1 MRSAAS
7 SSSAKRSASCE
18 PNHSEGIASK
28 SDQLVPAAASSRSWV
43 RMISIGSKN
52 PFGLSIRGPAARL
65 GSCPPI
71 APSAPASAEVPLR
84 CMPSTRIQTRLLL
97 LIDQELLDAY
107 SGEYSPLAPVPAE
120 RIRSQAPDGNPVFQV

>member
-1 MRSAAS
+1 
-7 SSSAKRSASCE
+7 

-107 SGEYSPLAPVPAE
+107 SRRYSPLHLSQQNASEVKRPTAVPCFKCAC
-120 RIRSQAPDGNPVFQV
+120 RNRS